1 MRRGR
6 WVACVLD
13 VRLGGWPIAQ
23 PDSELTCAWP
33 AMWQAKP
40 PTIEID
46 ELVDTTD
53 VDRAPNRAYN
63 IRCGPM
69 GHDLSMGLC

>member
-1 MRRGR
+1 
-6 WVACVLD
+6 
-13 VRLGGWPIAQ
+13 
-23 PDSELTCAWP
+23 
-33 AMWQAKP
+33 MWQAKP

-53 VDRAPNRAYN
+53 VDRAPDRAYN